1 MRSIYISIIFMQYFL
16 YGLCRRKNYVR
27 VSIVAMPAFRTQTH
41 SFEHHINITNATIN
55 KQSGGRAPI
64 GRPSSALLSGMGR
77 GGVAAAASPYSLSQT
92 FPGAFTVIIII
103 IIIIIII
110 MTVKARSLTT
120 V

>member
-1 MRSIYISIIFMQYFL
+1 MQYFL

-64 GRPSSALLSGMGR
+64 GQAELGAAVWHGAGGGGG
-77 GGVAAAASPYSLSQT
+77 GGVALLPFSLLQCLPDMKAAYGSASWLA
-92 FPGAFTVIIII
+92 G
-103 IIIIIII
+103 
-110 MTVKARSLTT
+110 RDG
-120 V
+120 